1 MLVTTETAPA
11 EELRGLT
18 EEEAGRRLAARGK
31 PAKPPTSRSYWTI
44 VRGNLFTLPNI
55 ILGVLGIATLALGQT
70 ADALFLGVVVANVV
84 IGSFQEIR
92 AKRALDRLAALV
104 RPEARVIRDG
114 VQRTIPAEDVVVGD
128 LVALQPG
135 DQVVADGAVAAGE
148 SLRLDESM
156 LTGESDPVAKAPG
169 DDVLSGAFAVEG
181 TGRFAVT
188 AVGPDSYAERITG
201 QARTFRHPTSPF
213 QRGLGRLILTLVV
226 ISIPLV
232 TALSIAEWLRG
243 SSFDEGFSTVVAG
256 AINLIPEG
264 LILLASI
271 VYVTGALKMSRHGA
285 LVQQLNAVE
294 SLASADVVCTDK
306 TGTLTEP
313 RLRVVSLLPAAASTD
328 ELRDAFGRYAAA
340 STVRNS
346 TLQALAEAFPEAP
359 TTPSASIPFSSRW
372 KWSAIRLGDDG
383 FVLGAPELFPLDTA
397 AERVRSEA
405 AAGRRVIAIASTSID
420 LAELDPA
427 KGPPADLRL
436 LGLATLSEELRPN
449 TKETV
454 SYFQEQEIAL
464 KVLSGDAPATVAAI
478 ATDAGISGVGTPANG
493 ADLPQGEDELQTVL
507 RNTAVVGRIS
517 PEGKKRVVEALR
529 DDGRYVG
536 MIGDGVNDVPAL
548 KASRVAIA
556 QGSGAQMARTVSDL
570 VLVRGDFAAVPR
582 MVAEGRQILR
592 NMQRVSKL
600 FTTKC
605 LFGAFIVLGLGL
617 APIEYPFL
625 PRHLTLAGFF
635 LTGIPTFILALA
647 PSDGPWRMES
657 FARSVF
663 RFSVPAAFAIAVG
676 TALSYV
682 LALEVAGIDLVGSRT
697 VALAT
702 FVMAFLYTI
711 FALEATGRRRALWVG
726 LLCLVL
732 GLAFWIALA
741 IPFAQ
746 NVFDVVYPDGKALG
760 LILAGVV
767 AALVLLTAFRI
778 RPGRQYD

>member
-1 MLVTTETAPA
+1 MARRPRAPGRHSVAQRAKLGFGEARTGTVDHFCTQPLGAEARVRIRFRAPERVVHVEGRDAVAQRAENVPETGRIGSPRDETHHVAAGLDQAVPANVPLDASAQCRRIHSLDCRIDVLVATETAPA

-114 VQRTIPAEDVVVGD
+114 VQRTIPAEDVVIGD

-346 TLQALAEAFPEAP
+346 TLAGAGGGVPRSPYEHRRRR
-359 TTPSASIPFSSRW
+359 SR
-372 KWSAIRLGDDG
+372 SRLGG
-383 FVLGAPELFPLDTA
+383 SGARSGSATTASSSERPSSFRSDTA

-405 AAGRRVIAIASTSID
+405 AAGRRVVAIASTSID

-449 TKETV
+449 IRRRR
-454 SYFQEQEIAL
+454 SAYFQEQEIAL

-570 VLVRGDFAAVPR
+570 VLVRGRLRGRAADGRGGTPDPPQHAARLEALHDEMPVRRLHRARARPRADRVP
-582 MVAEGRQILR
+582 
-592 NMQRVSKL
+592 
-600 FTTKC
+600 
-605 LFGAFIVLGLGL
+605 
-617 APIEYPFL
+617 
-625 PRHLTLAGFF
+625 
-635 LTGIPTFILALA
+635 
-647 PSDGPWRMES
+647 
-657 FARSVF
+657 
-663 RFSVPAAFAIAVG
+663 VPAASPETRRV
-676 TALSYV
+676 LSDRDSH
-682 LALEVAGIDLVGSRT
+682 LHPRT
-697 VALAT
+697 GA
-702 FVMAFLYTI
+702 
-711 FALEATGRRRALWVG
+711 ERRAM
-726 LLCLVL
+726 
-732 GLAFWIALA
+732 A
-741 IPFAQ
+741 
-746 NVFDVVYPDGKALG
+746 D
-760 LILAGVV
+760 
-767 AALVLLTAFRI
+767 
-778 RPGRQYD
+778 

>member
-1 MLVTTETAPA
+1 VLV
-11 EELRGLT
+11 
-18 EEEAGRRLAARGK
+18 
-31 PAKPPTSRSYWTI
+31 
-44 VRGNLFTLPNI
+44 
-55 ILGVLGIATLALGQT
+55 VLS
-70 ADALFLGVVVANVV
+70 V
-84 IGSFQEIR
+84 
-92 AKRALDRLAALV
+92 
-104 RPEARVIRDG
+104 P
-114 VQRTIPAEDVVVGD
+114 
-128 LVALQPG
+128 LVA
-135 DQVVADGAVAAGE
+135 
-148 SLRLDESM
+148 
-156 LTGESDPVAKAPG
+156 
-169 DDVLSGAFAVEG
+169 
-181 TGRFAVT
+181 
-188 AVGPDSYAERITG
+188 
-201 QARTFRHPTSPF
+201 
-213 QRGLGRLILTLVV
+213 
-226 ISIPLV
+226 
-232 TALSIAEWLRG
+232 ALSIAEWLRG
-243 SSFDEGFSTVVAG
+243 SSFEDGFSTVVAG

-313 RLRVVSLLPAAASTD
+313 RLRVISLLPTGVSEE
-328 ELRDAFGRYAAA
+328 ELERAFGRYAA
-340 STVRNS
+340 SSEVRNS
-346 TLQALAEAFPEAP
+346 TLQALAEAFPATPE
-359 TTPSASIPFSSRW
+359 TPSASVPFSSRW
-372 KWSAIRLGDDG
+372 KWSAVRLDDEAL
-383 FVLGAPELFPLDTA
+383 VLGAPELFPLG
-397 AERVRSEA
+397 EA
-405 AAGRRVIAIASTSID
+405 ADEARNEAASGRRVVAIASTN
-420 LAELDPA
+420 AELDGIDPA
-427 KGPPADLRL
+427 AGLPSGLEL

-449 TKETV
+449 TRETV
-454 SYFQEQEIAL
+454 SYFQDQDIAL
-464 KVLSGDAPATVAAI
+464 KVLSGDAPSTVATI
-478 ATDAGISGVGTPANG
+478 ATDAGIAGVGTPANG
-493 ADLPQGEDELQTVL
+493 NELPENDEELRAVL
-507 RNTAVVGRIS
+507 RETAVVGRIS

-570 VLVRGDFAAVPR
+570 VLVRGDFGAVPR

-663 RFSVPAAFAIAVG
+663 RFATPASFAIAVG

-682 LALEVAGIDLVGSRT
+682 LALEVVGIDLEGSRT

-702 FVMAFLYTI
+702 FVTAFLYTI
-711 FALEATGRRRALWVG
+711 MALEATGRRRALWVG
-726 LLCLVL
+726 GLCVVL
-732 GLAFWIALA
+732 GLGFWIALA
-741 IPFAQ
+741 VPFAQ
-746 NVFDVVYPDGKALG
+746 DVFDVVYPDGKAIG
-760 LILAGVV
+760 LIVAGVAV
-767 AALVLLTAFRI
+767 AIGLLTAFRI
-778 RPGRQYD
+778 RPGREYD